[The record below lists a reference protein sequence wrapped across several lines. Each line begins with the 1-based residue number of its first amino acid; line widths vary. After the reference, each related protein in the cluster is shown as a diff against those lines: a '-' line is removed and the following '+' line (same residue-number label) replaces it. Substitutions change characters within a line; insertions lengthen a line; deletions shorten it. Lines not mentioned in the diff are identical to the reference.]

1 MFLSQPEPTD
11 LTEFQ
16 QLPTRLPV
24 LPICANFDYT
34 LVHRICWLVRRSF
47 LREKGASKCE
57 FAAINRISSSHPLCA
72 VGQRGVFG

>member
-1 MFLSQPEPTD
+1 MFLSQSEPID